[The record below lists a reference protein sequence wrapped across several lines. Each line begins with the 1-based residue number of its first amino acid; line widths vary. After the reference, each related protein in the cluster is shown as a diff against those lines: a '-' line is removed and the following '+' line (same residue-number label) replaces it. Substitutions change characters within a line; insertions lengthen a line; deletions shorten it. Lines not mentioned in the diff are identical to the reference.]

1 LVKARRREAA
11 EAVEG
16 VVEAAVVTLVPVPA
30 KVEAPVGVVVNE
42 MEVVT
47 GELAVLIILV

>member
-1 LVKARRREAA
+1 M
-11 EAVEG
+11 
-16 VVEAAVVTLVPVPA
+16 EAAVVTLVPVPA

-47 GELAVLIILV
+47 GELAVLINFGLDYRIVEK